1 MSSYMYNH
9 YTFTT
14 HDGDTLVEDVTKATG
29 MGISKAVREGLMLLC
44 EKSKGKDY
52 KSCPL
57 PGWEHFE
64 KVMLNSDKKQVEET
78 LSKCRQ
84 LVNISQRILS
94 YKEGI
99 IKVVT

>member
-1 MSSYMYNH
+1 MYNH

-44 EKSKGKDY
+44 QKSKGKDF

-64 KVMLNSDKKQVEET
+64 RFLMSSDKKQVEAALNT
-78 LSKCRQ
+78 CKQ
-84 LVNISQRILS
+84 LTNIAKNALA
-94 YKEGI
+94 YKEG
-99 IKVVT
+99 VVKIVT